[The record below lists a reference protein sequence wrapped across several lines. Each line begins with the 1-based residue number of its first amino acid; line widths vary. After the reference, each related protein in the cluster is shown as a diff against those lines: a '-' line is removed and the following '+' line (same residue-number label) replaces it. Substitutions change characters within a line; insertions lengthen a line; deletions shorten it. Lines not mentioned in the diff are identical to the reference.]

1 MAQQNNMNRVILA
14 LALFYL
20 PSSAHGLCSASS
32 CDELGWIST
41 NTELFGSPDVCGE
54 SDHNGESDYQSTE
67 GNLADAEGCSGSLNA
82 ADAELLCEGRGAR
95 LCSISELEQDE
106 PKKTGCQY
114 DYEQVWSTTACGNGS
129 GFMTFKTMVIGNTNY
144 KGVAVCTDAD
154 ESSAVVARCCADT
167 ESSAACSKPDVVAP
181 DPDTSESQDTGA
193 CFHGNGTVLLESG
206 ASKRLSEVNIGDRIK
221 TSDDKGVYSFSPV
234 VTLPHKKNT
243 EPATFLTLT
252 TETKKAVDM
261 TSDHFIPN
269 CDYEVVTAGKLVVGD
284 CVVTMDGK
292 ETLVEIT
299 TTEKSGVYTAVTKN
313 KFIVVDGIVASP
325 YSSSS
330 KDDQGPVGVYEKYR
344 ELLAL
349 TKSNGFASKALKRLR
364 GSLQSL

>member
-1 MAQQNNMNRVILA
+1 MSRITLA

-20 PSSAHGLCSASS
+20 PSFAHGLCSATS
-32 CDELGWIST
+32 CEELGWSNAEEHVST
-41 NTELFGSPDVCGE
+41 DVCGE
-54 SDHNGESDYQSTE
+54 TDHDGESHLGSD
-67 GNLADAEGCSGSLNA
+67 GCSGHMNA
-82 ADAELLCEGRGAR
+82 ADAELFCEGRGAR
-95 LCSISELEQDE
+95 LCTLSELEQDE
-106 PKKTGCQY
+106 PRKTGCDY
-114 DYEQVWSTTACGNGS
+114 DREQVWSTTACDNGS
-129 GFMTFKTMVIGNTNY
+129 GFMTIEGSTPHQG
-144 KGVAVCTDAD
+144 GAVCTDAQD
-154 ESSAVVARCCADT
+154 TSTVVARCCADT
-167 ESSAACSKPDVVAP
+167 ESSAACS
-181 DPDTSESQDTGA
+181 TGS

-243 EPATFLTLT
+243 EPALFLTLT

-261 TSDHFIPN
+261 TSDHFIPT
-269 CDYEVVTAGKLVVGD
+269 CDYEVLTAGELVVGD
-284 CVVTMDGK
+284 CVLTMDGK
-292 ETLVEIT
+292 ETLVEVT
-299 TTEKSGVYTAVTKN
+299 TTEKSGVYTAVTEN

-325 YSSSS
+325 YSFSS
-330 KDDQGPVGVYEKYR
+330 KDDQGPKGVYEKYR